1 MAVIGKG
8 YAIIQSGK
16 IQLSGF
22 LAWQAWATI
31 HILYLAQ
38 RNLRFSVLLQWA
50 WSYFTGGRGSRL
62 IVNPR
67 PIEPFESAPAHP
79 IAIPAPPPPA
89 AAAVGARN

>member
-8 YAIIQSGK
+8 YAVLQSGK

-38 RNLRFSVLLQWA
+38 RNLRYSVFVQWV
-50 WSYFTGGRGSRL
+50 WSYFTGARGSRL

-67 PIEPFESAPAHP
+67 PIEPAQPSPSHPAD
-79 IAIPAPPPPA
+79 ITAPPPPA
-89 AAAVGARN
+89 AAAVGSHN